1 MGDGGGATRVD
12 VPGLGRAVISGPQR
26 IPPLPALDAD
36 VAVSFVIPAR
46 GAAAVLEECL
56 RRILAQSGA
65 RDQII
70 VSAADEASAEVVR
83 RMGATAHPIEVVD
96 NVEGTTP
103 AALNCALAAAV
114 HSVIIRIDAQ
124 SRIPPD
130 YRERLVQLLRETGAV
145 NVGGRQVAQAHE
157 GFAAAVAIAMNSPL
171 GHGGAPYRAGRSGG
185 PVDTVY
191 LGAFRREALSA
202 VGGYDERF
210 LTNQDAELNERL
222 RRAGGVVWL
231 DPTLEVGY
239 VPRTRVRDLA
249 RQFLNYGRGRAATAR
264 RHPGSLALRQLAAPL
279 LVGLLVSS
287 VALAPWNAVP
297 LVALGAGYGAVLAV
311 GTVLAGPQARRRLPQ
326 VMLATGVMHIAWGTG
341 FVSANLRR
349 GRASRRSR
357 RQG

>member
-1 MGDGGGATRVD
+1 
-12 VPGLGRAVISGPQR
+12 VISGPRR
-26 IPPLPALDAD
+26 IPPLPALEAG

-46 GAAAVLEECL
+46 GAASVLEECL
-56 RRILAQSGA
+56 RRILAQSEA

-70 VSAADEASAEVVR
+70 VSAADDASAEVAR
-83 RMGATAHPIEVVD
+83 RMGGTTRPIEVVD
-96 NVEGTTP
+96 NVEGSTP
-103 AALNCALAAAV
+103 AALNGALAVAV
-114 HSVIIRIDAQ
+114 HPVVIRIDAQ

-145 NVGGRQVAQAHE
+145 NVGGRQVAQAQS

-171 GHGGAPYRAGRSGG
+171 GHGGAPYRAGTSGG

-191 LGAFRREALSA
+191 LGAFRREALTA
-202 VGGYDERF
+202 VGGYDASF

-222 RRAGGVVWL
+222 RRAGGIVWL

-239 VPRTRVRDLA
+239 LPRTRVRDLA

-264 RHPGSLALRQLAAPL
+264 RHPGSLAPRQLAAPL

-297 LVALGAGYGAVLAV
+297 LVVLSAGYGAALAA

-326 VMLATGVMHIAWGTG
+326 VMLATAIMHLAWGTG
-341 FVSANLRR
+341 FVTANLRR
-349 GRASRRSR
+349 GGRASRRSR